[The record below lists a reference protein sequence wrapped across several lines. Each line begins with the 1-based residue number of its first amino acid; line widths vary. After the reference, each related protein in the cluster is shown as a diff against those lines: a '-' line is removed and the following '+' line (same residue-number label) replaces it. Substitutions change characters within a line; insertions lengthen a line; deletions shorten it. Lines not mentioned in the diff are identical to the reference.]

1 MKSTLCG
8 TALALLALASTVHAQ
23 DAAAPA
29 WTWRATIYGWFPNIR
44 SETQPFDAGGGQ
56 RILIEADPGDY
67 LSNLQS
73 GLMGSIEA
81 RKGAWTIIGDAI
93 YLNLGDTKSRVKSIT
108 GPRGAIA
115 VPLET
120 RTETDL
126 EGAVV
131 TVAVGYRIAAARQ
144 PADLV
149 FGLRHGRVEPSLA
162 WDFGVP
168 VGTIGRT
175 GSAEA
180 SERFADAIVGVR
192 GRAAFDGPW
201 FVPYH
206 VDLGTGSS
214 RLTWQAMAGV
224 GYRFGWGEASLVYR
238 HLAYDFK
245 SDSAISDL
253 GFSGPA
259 IGASVAF

>member
-1 MKSTLCG
+1 MKATLRV
-8 TALALLALASTVHAQ
+8 TALALLAVTATLHVH
-23 DAAAPA
+23 DAAAQG
-29 WTWRATIYGWFPNIR
+29 WTWRATLYGWFPSIR
-44 SETQPFDAGGGQ
+44 SETQSFDTGGGQ
-56 RILIEADPGDY
+56 RVLIEVDPGSY

-73 GLMGSIEA
+73 GFMGSIEA
-81 RKGAWTIIGDAI
+81 RKGSWSFIGDAI
-93 YLNLGDTKSRVKSIT
+93 YLNLGDTKSRVKSII
-108 GPRGAIA
+108 GPGGAIA
-115 VPLET
+115 VPLQT
-120 RTETDL
+120 RIETDL

-131 TVAVGYRIAAARQ
+131 TVAAGHRIAAAEQ
-144 PADLV
+144 PVDLV
-149 FGLRHGRVEPSLA
+149 FGLRHGRVKPSLA
-162 WDFGVP
+162 WDFGVQ
-168 VGTIGRT
+168 VGTLART
-175 GSAEA
+175 ESAEA
-180 SERFADAIVGVR
+180 PERFTDAIVGLR

-259 IGASVAF
+259 IGASFAF